1 MVVAVAAS
9 SGGPS
14 PPPVFAFSGPRD
26 DEFAGK
32 KFSFVRYTSICAVIP
47 DSDDFEAAAR
57 AAGETQ
63 AEFEKAA
70 GAGGLTF

>member
-1 MVVAVAAS
+1 MVVVLLIVWLSVTAF
-9 SGGPS
+9 
-14 PPPVFAFSGPRD
+14 VFLSGPRD

-70 GAGGLTF
+70 GTGGLTF